1 MPPLRHLKR
10 AAAAAAAA
18 AMLGSGS
25 SIASVAANIRCAPLV
40 CWEAVDAPEGRLRGA
55 SLELRA
61 GQVALAIGASGA
73 GKSTLLRLLAAGEP
87 AAAVRFEMSPA
98 LARPLEVL
106 EGPFVVDSGDSPVL
120 SPEEQDALTEHWQV
134 SATSGGFSSRT
145 ARWKARC
152 LRSLRQGPSSLLL
165 LDEALDSMTRPLRLR
180 FAADLRGAARSS
192 GRTTALLVAGVTSV
206 VMDVREYALTRQA
219 AALHFE
225 VVFVLACHRK
235 QMSHKAGMIYQC
247 PSGRREA
254 GASRGSRKASGNS
267 ASQGL
272 PEMSSMPSQA
282 VLALDALCAAAGVD
296 DDLKSTCSLA
306 ALRPD
311 VLRWALVAPAAAS
324 ACASVGAAGKFLEAL
339 RDTWQPDWAEDR
351 PFVER
356 IIELQSVRL
365 GLDAKGAA
373 ILWKAVGVQTRSR
386 LFCAWFPFCTRF

>member
-192 GRTTALLVAGVTSV
+192 GFAAVLSTHCLAGDVAWIGAACDEVWIL
-206 VMDVREYALTRQA
+206 EKGQLTRTLRTDA
-219 AALHFE
+219 P
-225 VVFVLACHRK
+225 
-235 QMSHKAGMIYQC
+235 G
-247 PSGRREA
+247 SG
-254 GASRGSRKASGNS
+254 S
-267 ASQGL
+267 
-272 PEMSSMPSQA
+272 
-282 VLALDALCAAAGVD
+282 
-296 DDLKSTCSLA
+296 
-306 ALRPD
+306 
-311 VLRWALVAPAAAS
+311 
-324 ACASVGAAGKFLEAL
+324 AL
-339 RDTWQPDWAEDR
+339 RDYAAMR
-351 PFVER
+351 C
-356 IIELQSVRL
+356 RL
-365 GLDAKGAA
+365 GS
-373 ILWKAVGVQTRSR
+373 VNS
-386 LFCAWFPFCTRF
+386 